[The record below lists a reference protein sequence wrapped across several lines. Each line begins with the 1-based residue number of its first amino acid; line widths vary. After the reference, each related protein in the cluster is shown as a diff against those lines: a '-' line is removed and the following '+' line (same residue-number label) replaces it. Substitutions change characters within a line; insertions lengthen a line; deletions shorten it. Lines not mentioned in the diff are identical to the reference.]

1 MYYSLFYSID
11 YAKAIDASFDRD
23 KVRTRISG
31 KLSDLEKSSKKLK
44 RFPKGGLKTKETMNT
59 AVLVK
64 AALVIQTTTNNLLI

>member
-31 KLSDLEKSSKKLK
+31 KLRDLEKSSKKNGK
-44 RFPKGGLKTKETMNT
+44 RFAEN
-59 AVLVK
+59 
-64 AALVIQTTTNNLLI
+64 